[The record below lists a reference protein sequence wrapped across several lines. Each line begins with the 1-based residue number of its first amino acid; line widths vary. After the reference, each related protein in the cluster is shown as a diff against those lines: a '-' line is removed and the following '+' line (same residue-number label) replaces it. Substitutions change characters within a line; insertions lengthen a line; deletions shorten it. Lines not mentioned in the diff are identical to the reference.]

1 MMRLEEAEQETCCS
15 VVFKL
20 FDLVF
25 KALPS
30 TAHLQLVTLLL
41 LIIILSPSGFL
52 LCPKCHAL
60 FRTNNVT

>member
-1 MMRLEEAEQETCCS
+1 ML
-15 VVFKL
+15 KL

-25 KALPS
+25 EALPS

-52 LCPKCHAL
+52 LCPKRHVL